1 MEQQFRTAIQLSEK
15 LTAAE
20 HAIDYNSKTLLMGSC
35 FAENM
40 GHKLNYFKFDVFT
53 NPYGV
58 LFHPAAI
65 DRIITD
71 CLFQKEYSE
80 EDLVFHN
87 EKWHSFNHHS
97 DFSNRNIEALLAT
110 LNLKV
115 QETRK
120 RIQESSHLI
129 ITLGTAWVYEE
140 KKTNTIVANCHKIPQ
155 SNFNKRLLDFNEIC
169 EYLSNT
175 ISKIKKLNPKA
186 EIIFTLSP
194 IRHLKDGIQENS
206 LSKALLLA
214 AIHKTLS
221 LGAHYF
227 PAYEIVID
235 DLRDYRFYKED
246 MLHPSQVA
254 VDYIWKLFNTSWI
267 CNKTKALQKEIQTI
281 QTGLAHKPFDPAS
294 EAHQKFLKRLE
305 LKIKAV
311 KKEHGIY
318 F

>member
-1 MEQQFRTAIQLSEK
+1 MEQQFRTTIQLSEK
-15 LTAAE
+15 LTTAE

-35 FAENM
+35 FAENI
-40 GHKLNYFKFDVFT
+40 GHKLNYFKFDVVT

-58 LFHPAAI
+58 LFHPTAI
-65 DRIITD
+65 HRLITD
-71 CLFQKEYSE
+71 CLSQKEYSE
-80 EDLVFHN
+80 EDLIFHN

-97 DFSNRNIEALLAT
+97 DFSNRNIEALLAS

-120 RIQESSHLI
+120 RIQECSHLI

-140 KKTNTIVANCHKIPQ
+140 KKTNSIVANCHKIPQ
-155 SNFNKRLLDFNEIC
+155 SNFNKRLLDFSEIC
-169 EYLSNT
+169 EYLSN
-175 ISKIKKLNPKA
+175 IVAKIKELNPKT

-214 AIHKTLS
+214 AIHKTLN

-227 PAYEIVID
+227 PAYEIVMD

-254 VDYIWKLFNTSWI
+254 IDYIWKLFNTTWI
-267 CNKTKALQKEIQTI
+267 CKKTKALQKEIQTI

-294 EAHQKFLKRLE
+294 EAHQKFLKHLE
-305 LKIKAV
+305 LKIKAI
-311 KKEHGIY
+311 KKEYGIY

>member
-1 MEQQFRTAIQLSEK
+1 MEQQFRTAIQLSK
-15 LTAAE
+15 LPAAE
-20 HAIDYNSKTLLMGSC
+20 HRIDYQSKILLIGSC
-35 FAENM
+35 FAENI
-40 GHKLNYFKFDVFT
+40 GHKLNYFKFDALT

-65 DRIITD
+65 NRLVTD
-71 CLFQKEYSE
+71 CLTEKEYTK

-97 DFSNRNIEALLAT
+97 DFSNKNASDLITT
-110 LNLKV
+110 LNNRI

-120 RIQESSHLI
+120 RIQASSQLI
-129 ITLGTAWVYEE
+129 ITLGTAWVYKE
-140 KKTNTIVANCHKIPQ
+140 KKTDTIVANCHKIPQ
-155 SNFNKRLLDFNEIC
+155 KNFEKKLLEYPEIC

-175 ISKIKKLNPKA
+175 VATIKELNPKT
-186 EIIFTLSP
+186 ELIFTLSP

-214 AIHKTLS
+214 AIHKTIGS
-221 LGAHYF
+221 GVHYF
-227 PAYEIVID
+227 PAYEIVMD

-254 VDYIWKLFNTSWI
+254 IDYIWKLFNTTWI
-267 CNKTKALQKEIQTI
+267 SEKTKELQKEIQTI
-281 QTGLAHKPFDPAS
+281 QTGLAHKPFDVQS
-294 EAHQKFLKRLE
+294 EAHKKFIERLK
-305 LKIKAV
+305 LKIKKIE
-311 KKEHGIY
+311 KKYGIY